1 MHHWQFFLAK
11 YTRATLVSSSRLLH
25 CNFKDLSASI
35 SSFSILE
42 YSIKEMASLLMLI
55 SSSLAFSKE
64 EVVYLPIK
72 TLCRCCSGCCNM
84 DVKNLDTVSL
94 PFVPA
99 ICRIDKLSWGFPTCS
114 NKRFIRGKVCL
125 PLISSICFLCN
136 LLPAKRAILFYIKI
150 VRKLVDLT
158 QVSLRQEYKFKKS
171 LLT

>member
-64 EVVYLPIK
+64 DVVYLPIK

-99 ICRIDKLSWGFPTCS
+99 ICRIDKLSWDFPRAPTNGLFEVKFAFRLYHPSASYVICCRPNEQYYS
-114 NKRFIRGKVCL
+114 
-125 PLISSICFLCN
+125 IS
-136 LLPAKRAILFYIKI
+136 
-150 VRKLVDLT
+150 
-158 QVSLRQEYKFKKS
+158 KS
-171 LLT
+171 SGNWST